1 MSVSQNLM
9 MALLSLDSYNRGFN
23 QGVNLVGDIGTA
35 TYFDQSDVENI
46 SAEFGAGFYAI
57 AYSWN
62 GFKVISYRG
71 TDSIFGV

>member
-9 MALLSLDSYNRGFN
+9 MALLSLDSYNQGYN
-23 QGVNLVGDIGTA
+23 KGVNFTGGLGNA
-35 TYFDQSDVENI
+35 TFFKDSSSSKD
-46 SAEFGAGFYAI
+46 SLEFGAGFYAI

>member
-9 MALLSLDSYNRGFN
+9 MALLSLDSYNQGYN
-23 QGVNLVGDIGTA
+23 KGVNFTGGLVNA
-35 TYFDQSDVENI
+35 TFIDQSKILNT
-46 SAEFGAGFYAI
+46 SAEFGAGFHAI